1 MKYITLGN
9 SKVPAIGLGTYR
21 ITGPEAVDTI
31 VQAIGIG
38 YRHLDTAQLYENENE
53 IGQAIKVSG
62 IPRNEIFLTTKIWP
76 SNLTEALFIPSV
88 EESLSKLQTD
98 YVDLLLIH
106 WPHEHLPVKEYI
118 YRLIEVQQL
127 GLAKNIGTSNFNIP
141 QLKEALSTGAKIVT
155 NQVEFH
161 PWINQTKLHSY
172 MTAQQIP
179 LTAYRPL
186 GKTKLLTYKKVEEL
200 AAKYNRSSPQIIL
213 RWMMQKEDILAIPK
227 SSNLLRQ
234 KENLNV
240 FDFQLSDAEM
250 EMMDAWKLENVRM
263 VDAQAGAKWD

>member
-21 ITGPEAVDTI
+21 ITGSGAIDI
-31 VQAIGIG
+31 IIQAIESG
-38 YRHLDTAQLYENENE
+38 YRHLDTAQLYDNENE
-53 IGQAIKVSG
+53 IGQAIRESG
-62 IPRNEIFLTTKIWP
+62 IPRSEIFLTTKIWP
-76 SNLTEALFIPSV
+76 SNLTEALFLTSV
-88 EESLSKLQTD
+88 NESLSKLKTD
-98 YVDLLLIH
+98 YADLLLIH
-106 WPHEHLPVKEYI
+106 WPHEHLPVKEYM
-118 YRLIEVQQL
+118 YRLIEAQKM
-127 GLAKNIGTSNFNIP
+127 GLAKNIGVSNFNIT
-141 QLKEALSTGAKIVT
+141 QLKEALSTGAGIVT

-186 GKTKLLTYKKVEEL
+186 GKTKLLTYKKVDEVAE
-200 AAKYNRSSPQIIL
+200 KYGRSAPQIIL
-213 RWMMQKEDILAIPK
+213 RWMMQKEDIIAIPK
-227 SSNLLRQ
+227 SSNQLRQ

-240 FDFQLSDAEM
+240 FDFQLSDEEM
-250 EMMDAWKLENVRM
+250 EMIDAWKLENIRL